1 MKNWKSQSLSL
12 SLSLSQIHNHIYM
25 HSALKQTTTI
35 IYFNKPT
42 HNAQT
47 NPKANTT
54 PSPID
59 HPVNNE
65 HWPWVILTN
74 QQPSPWLREI
84 ERRTKRERS
93 RERDEQRERERDKWN
108 WSVRERERERE
119 RKVLSWSERVAVRV
133 FMVALTL
140 TLGHRSSL
148 SQASML
154 QREKRTG
161 RLRMKTKWDLPC
173 FLFSFSFFD
182 SFFFNFLLITN
193 FFFFKKGPNLIVAVT
208 ET

>member
-1 MKNWKSQSLSL
+1 MIERDRK
-12 SLSLSQIHNHIYM
+12 
-25 HSALKQTTTI
+25 T
-35 IYFNKPT
+35 NK
-42 HNAQT
+42 
-47 NPKANTT
+47 
-54 PSPID
+54 
-59 HPVNNE
+59 E
-65 HWPWVILTN
+65 
-74 QQPSPWLREI
+74 REI
-84 ERRTKRERS
+84 ERERRTE
-93 RERDEQRERERDKWN
+93 RERERDKWN
-108 WSVRERERERE
+108 WSVRERERE

-193 FFFFKKGPNLIVAVT
+193 FFFLKRAKLNSGSNWDLTKYYIDKNWNLKDWNNKT
-208 ET
+208 KS